1 MAGKEAVATPVSPRA
16 NNHLAL
22 LACDRRLALL
32 ANSHVAVERPLRQ
45 DVVPPTKRV
54 YRNPD
59 RLEALFDA
67 QGSPVVVVGRM
78 LKPILIKLRMA
89 AGQCLHILQ
98 GQMPKNLSEAQ
109 FLYPVLH
116 GMHAGVLHNAGF
128 LSNRAPPKR
137 ERQPES
143 SVEGDRIAVGVGG
156 SEVGKDG
163 Y

>member
-1 MAGKEAVATPVSPRA
+1 LAQPKKLHRRFLLSTIVDSFEPIIIPAKFHGVRIHHRLLAEIDIAVFTRGPMSPRA

-78 LKPILIKLRMA
+78 LKPIQIKKRMA
-89 AGQCLHILQ
+89 TAQGLHIVQ
-98 GQMPKNLSEAQ
+98 EQMPEN
-109 FLYPVLH
+109 P
-116 GMHAGVLHNAGF
+116 
-128 LSNRAPPKR
+128 
-137 ERQPES
+137 PES
-143 SVEGDRIAVGVGG
+143 
-156 SEVGKDG
+156 
-163 Y
+163 